1 MTRILKN
8 RLVIVL
14 LCSVMALTALLLYT
28 GSVQSEAKK
37 ITVVRA
43 AYNIAKGDLIT
54 DDKLET
60 VTIGGYNL
68 DKSVITD
75 KSKVAGQYAA
85 ADLFKGQLVMKA
97 HLSDNLLSTGD
108 KLRQLDGSRVAFS
121 ITIKSFATGVSD
133 KLMSGDIVS
142 VYADKD
148 KKVTLP
154 PALTYVE
161 VLSATTGKGTDR
173 EQREDETE
181 NLSTVT
187 LLVTPEQARLLT
199 EYENEAKIHLALVY
213 RGDSTA
219 AKQFL
224 DAQDKMLEG
233 TR

>member
-1 MTRILKN
+1 MTKILKN
-8 RLVIVL
+8 RLIIVL
-14 LCSVMALTALLLYT
+14 LCSAMALTALLLYT

-43 AYNIAKGDLIT
+43 AGNIAKGDLIT
-54 DDKLET
+54 GDKLET

-75 KSKVAGQYAA
+75 TVRVVGQYAA
-85 ADLFKGQLVMKA
+85 ADLFKGEIIMKA
-97 HLSDNLLSTGD
+97 HLSDNLLPTGD
-108 KLRQLDGSRVAFS
+108 RLRQLDGSRVAFS
-121 ITIKSFATGVSD
+121 VTIKSFAAGLSD
-133 KLMSGDIVS
+133 KLMAGDIVS
-142 VYADKD
+142 VYVDKD
-148 KKVTLP
+148 KKVTLS

-161 VLSATTGKGTDR
+161 VLSATTGKGIDR

-187 LLVTPEQARLLT
+187 LLITPEQAMLLT

-213 RGDSTA
+213 RGDSA
-219 AKQFL
+219 VAKQFL